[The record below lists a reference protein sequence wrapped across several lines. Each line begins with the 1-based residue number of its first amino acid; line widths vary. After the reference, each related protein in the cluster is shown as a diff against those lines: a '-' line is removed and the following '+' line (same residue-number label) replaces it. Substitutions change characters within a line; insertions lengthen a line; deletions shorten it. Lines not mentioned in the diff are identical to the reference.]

1 MANYFVLKVLPRGMK
16 SFNMESSDLTAKQK
30 MLMDK
35 LIGPHSVI
43 ITLDADAFLF
53 DKLKKIGEADFTV
66 VEINSV
72 DPRILQSALQSFPS
86 LRIGAGNII
95 NTQQLEDCSH
105 AGVDFVT
112 SPGFLPALVQTAAI
126 YSINYL
132 PGVATLS
139 EAMQAMSLGCH
150 HVRPFPA
157 TLSFCTL
164 VNKYLPL
171 LRLFPAEVDWE
182 EAEHFLNLPSV
193 ASVSIINPE
202 MKQLTSLSANLM
214 ALSY

>member
-1 MANYFVLKVLPRGMK
+1 
-16 SFNMESSDLTAKQK
+16 

-35 LIGPHSVI
+35 LMPTQSII

-53 DKLKKIGEADFTV
+53 DKLKKIAEAGFTV
-66 VEINSV
+66 AEINCV
-72 DPRILQSALQSFPS
+72 DPRLLNNVLHDFPM

-95 NTQQLEDCSH
+95 TAQQMEDCFN
-105 AGVDFVT
+105 AGVQFAT
-112 SPGFLPALVQTAAI
+112 SPGFLPSLVQTASV
-126 YSINYL
+126 YDFNYI

-139 EAMQAMSLGCH
+139 EAMHAMSLGCH

-164 VNKYLPL
+164 LNKYLPL
-171 LRLFPAEVDWE
+171 LRLFPAEVEWE
-182 EAEHFLNLPSV
+182 EAEHFFNLPSV

-202 MKQLTSLSANLM
+202 MKQLDSLSANFM
-214 ALSY
+214 ALSDD